1 MSDISSQLH
10 LPTHQPPT
18 SISPRDR
25 HPSPWTSR
33 CRTKL
38 LRVSTSV
45 LRTVWYHLR
54 RHVGVG
60 IICAVG
66 YFDPGNWSVDI
77 QAGASFGYRPMLFV
91 ILLAGIIAIVLQ
103 VLAARLGCVTGL
115 DLAAHCRILF
125 HDHPRHP
132 RLVRWL
138 VLYPLYVL
146 CEVAIIS
153 TDLAE
158 LLGSAIGLS
167 LLFPNL
173 PLWAGVLLTG
183 VDVFVFLI
191 VGDPSRTGR
200 PVRLFELVIIILVGL
215 VAVVFI
221 CFIILL
227 VKASPDLPQVFLG
240 FLPSNGL
247 LKTQPNAVYTAI
259 GIVGATVMPHA
270 LFLGSNLSTQDRV
283 SSAPTDLPQHVMSQ
297 PFSLQAN
304 LRQLWRTMFHFSRTD
319 HENLKDRTTRHLLRQ
334 NNTPEFIR
342 AHLTHGIVDVVV
354 SLLAVAVPINSAIL
368 ILAATVFYTPD
379 GSASTGLFDMHT
391 VIMQTLGNGAAL
403 VFSLVLVCSGQT
415 ASVTATLSGQIVS
428 EGFILWKISPFLRR
442 LLTRL
447 ISLIP
452 STIVAVAFGRSG
464 INTLPVASQVAL
476 SVVLPFVAYPLIY
489 LTSSK
494 TVMSVRV
501 PSSLA
506 LQTASAAGQTHA
518 RLLPPIKALLESNEI
533 ETVRAEE
540 KPSVPSAAQLDIDFS
555 NSNIVSALA
564 YAIWLVIVIANIYA
578 LVMLGMGRSG

>member
-1 MSDISSQLH
+1 MSDISSQLY
-10 LPTHQPPT
+10 LPTPT
-18 SISPRDR
+18 SIPPRDS

-33 CRTKL
+33 FRTKL
-38 LRVSTSV
+38 FRVSTSV

-77 QAGASFGYRPMLFV
+77 QAGSSFGYRPMLFV

-183 VDVFVFLI
+183 VDVFFFLI
-191 VGDPSRTGR
+191 IGDPSRSGR
-200 PVRLFELVIIILVGL
+200 PVRLFELVIVFL

-227 VKASPDLPQVFLG
+227 VKASPDWPQVFLG
-240 FLPSNGL
+240 FLPSDGL

-259 GIVGATVMPHA
+259 GIIGATVMPHA

-283 SSAPTDLPQHVMSQ
+283 SSAPTDLPQHVISQ
-297 PFSLQAN
+297 PFSLQAK

-334 NNTPEFIR
+334 NNIPEFIR
-342 AHLTHGIVDVVV
+342 AHLTHGTVDVVV

-379 GSASTGLFDMHT
+379 GSASPGLFDMHT
-391 VIMQTLGNGAAL
+391 IIMQTLGNGAAL
-403 VFSLVLVCSGQT
+403 VFSLALVCSGQT

-464 INTLPVASQVAL
+464 INTLLVASQVAL

-501 PSSLA
+501 PSSSA
-506 LQTASAAGQTHA
+506 LQTVSVAGQTHA
-518 RLLPPIKALLESNEI
+518 QLFPPIKALSESNEI
-533 ETVRAEE
+533 ETDRAGE
-540 KPSVPSAAQLDIDFS
+540 KPSIPSAEQLDIDFS

-564 YAIWLVIVIANIYA
+564 YAIWLVIVIANVYA
-578 LVMLGMGRSG
+578 IVMLGMGQSG

>member
-1 MSDISSQLH
+1 MS
-10 LPTHQPPT
+10 
-18 SISPRDR
+18 SPRAPTTYPR
-25 HPSPWTSR
+25 KCAKLHPTF
-33 CRTKL
+33 
-38 LRVSTSV
+38 V
-45 LRTVWYHLR
+45 LRTVWHHLR
-54 RHVGVG
+54 SHVGVG

-77 QAGASFGYRPMLFV
+77 QAGAIFGYRPMLFV

-115 DLAAHCRILF
+115 DLAAHCRILL
-125 HDHPRHP
+125 HNHPRHP
-132 RLVRWL
+132 RLVRFL
-138 VLYPLYVL
+138 VLYPLYGL
-146 CEVAIIS
+146 CEIAIMS

-167 LLFPNL
+167 LLFPSL

-183 VDVFVFLI
+183 VDVFIFLI
-191 VGDPSRTGR
+191 IGDPSRTGR
-200 PVRLFELVIIILVGL
+200 PRFISCIQ

-227 VKASPDLPQVFLG
+227 VKASPDWPQVFLG
-240 FLPSNGL
+240 FLPSAGL
-247 LKTQPNAVYTAI
+247 VQTQPNAVYTAI

-283 SSAPTDLPQHVMSQ
+283 SSAPADLPPPVISQ
-297 PFSLQAN
+297 PFSLQSR
-304 LRQLWRTMFHFSRTD
+304 LRQLWRTMFYFSRTD
-319 HENLKDRTTRHLLRQ
+319 REDLKDRTTRHALRQ
-334 NNTPEFIR
+334 NNTIEFIR

-368 ILAATVFYTPD
+368 ILAATVFYTPG
-379 GSASTGLFDMHT
+379 GSASTGLFNIHT
-391 VIMQTLGNGAAL
+391 LIMQTLGRGAAF
-403 VFSLVLVCSGQT
+403 VFSLALICSGQT

-447 ISLIP
+447 ISLVP

-464 INTLPVASQVAL
+464 INTLLVASQVAL

-489 LTSSK
+489 LTSSR

-501 PSSLA
+501 PRPVT
-506 LQTASAAGQTHA
+506 LQTDDMVGETRTTNDA
-518 RLLPPIKALLESNEI
+518 RLLPSSITPSDSDGIMEIKMIGVEDKSSI
-533 ETVRAEE
+533 PT
-540 KPSVPSAAQLDIDFS
+540 AAQLDMDFS
-555 NSNIVSALA
+555 NSTIMSTLA
-564 YAIWLVIVIANIYA
+564 YAIWLAIFVANIYA
-578 LVMLGMGRSG
+578 IVMLGMGQPG